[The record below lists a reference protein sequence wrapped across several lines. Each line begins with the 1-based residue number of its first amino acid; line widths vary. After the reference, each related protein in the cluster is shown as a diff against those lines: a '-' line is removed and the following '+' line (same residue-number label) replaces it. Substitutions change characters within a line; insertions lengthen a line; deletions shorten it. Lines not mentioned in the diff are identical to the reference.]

1 MTSAQ
6 GEQHHGITDQSYDVE
21 WLPGLFPLP
30 QLSDHEAGYQ
40 VGNGQFQS
48 AIAKLLEKVDG
59 TAACKQGGRF
69 LRPVDLQVVTC
80 FLQGKQNFIQL

>member
-1 MTSAQ
+1 MSN
-6 GEQHHGITDQSYDVE
+6 ITVSQIRVTM
-21 WLPGLFPLP
+21 
-30 QLSDHEAGYQ
+30 LSGSLGFSLCHSCQTMRLDTRWEMASSK
-40 VGNGQFQS
+40 S